1 MIGYLGLIALAGACA
16 IGWLVRWVACAALVK
31 YMADQGYR
39 QPTDEEMQ
47 ECCMYAWKKLLHVR

>member
-1 MIGYLGLIALAGACA
+1 MLGYIILAALAGVCA

-31 YMADQGYR
+31 YMVDKGYQ

-47 ECCMYAWKKLLHVR
+47 ACCMYARKKLLHVR

>member
-1 MIGYLGLIALAGACA
+1 MLGYIILAALAGVCA

-31 YMADQGYR
+31 YMVDKGYQ

-47 ECCMYAWKKLLHVR
+47 ECCMYARKKLLHVR